1 MFIIKLK
8 NSFIEIFYESK
19 KIFIVLFKVIVPI
32 VIIIRALELL
42 GLIPVFAKYLEP
54 LTSFVGI
61 DGSLG
66 LVWMAAMLV
75 NIYAGM
81 AAFATLQSMFDYTVA
96 ETTILGLMILIAH
109 SLPIEVAIAKK
120 SGVSAIFTFLF
131 RFINALIAGKI
142 LFYIFEYFNL
152 FQELNTSILS
162 IPNTN
167 ISNSDW
173 IISQIQNFIMIFA
186 IIFFIIAFINILK
199 TFGIWQFILK
209 TLKIPLNFLGMSDKV
224 ANIILIGLTLGISFG
239 GGFLI
244 EEAKKKEISK
254 KDILLSLSF
263 LGLCHSIIEDT
274 ILILLLGSNI
284 SGILLFRF
292 IYTVIVILIMKLI
305 LEVRFSDIFLNKIIT
320 ESELHSHY
328 FRFL

>member
-1 MFIIKLK
+1 MFIVKLK

-32 VIIIRALELL
+32 VIIIRVLELL

-131 RFINALIAGKI
+131 RFLNALIAGKI

-167 ISNSDW
+167 ISNTEW
-173 IISQIQNFIMIFA
+173 VISQIQNFIMIFA

-209 TLKIPLNFLGMSDKV
+209 ILKIPLSFLGMSDKV

-254 KDILLSLSF
+254 KDIFLSLSF

-274 ILILLLGSNI
+274 ILILLLGSHI
-284 SGILLFRF
+284 SGILFFRF

-305 LEVRFSDIFLNKIIT
+305 LEVRFSDIFLNKIIK
-320 ESELHSHY
+320 
-328 FRFL
+328 

>member
-1 MFIIKLK
+1 MFIVKLK

-32 VIIIRALELL
+32 VIIIRVLELL

-131 RFINALIAGKI
+131 RFLNALIAGKI

-167 ISNSDW
+167 ISNTEW
-173 IISQIQNFIMIFA
+173 FISQIQNFIMIFA

-209 TLKIPLNFLGMSDKV
+209 ILKIPLSFLGMSDKV

-254 KDILLSLSF
+254 KDIFLSLSF

-274 ILILLLGSNI
+274 ILILLLGSHI
-284 SGILLFRF
+284 SGILFFRF

-305 LEVRFSDIFLNKIIT
+305 LEVRFSDIFLNKIIK
-320 ESELHSHY
+320 
-328 FRFL
+328 

>member
-1 MFIIKLK
+1 MFIVKLK

-32 VIIIRALELL
+32 VIIIRVLELL

-131 RFINALIAGKI
+131 RFLNALIAGKI

-167 ISNSDW
+167 ISNTEW

-209 TLKIPLNFLGMSDKV
+209 ILKIPLSFLGMSDKV

-254 KDILLSLSF
+254 KDVFLSLSF

-274 ILILLLGSNI
+274 ILILLLGRHI
-284 SGILLFRF
+284 SGILFFRF

-305 LEVRFSDIFLNKIIT
+305 LEVRFSDIFLNKIIK
-320 ESELHSHY
+320 
-328 FRFL
+328 

>member
-1 MFIIKLK
+1 MFNIYMFIVKLK

-32 VIIIRALELL
+32 VIIIRVLELL

-131 RFINALIAGKI
+131 RFLNALIAGKI

-152 FQELNTSILS
+152 FQELNTSFLS

-167 ISNSDW
+167 ISNTEW

-209 TLKIPLNFLGMSDKV
+209 ILKIPLSFLGMSDKV

-254 KDILLSLSF
+254 KDVFLSLSF

-274 ILILLLGSNI
+274 ILILLLGSHI
-284 SGILLFRF
+284 SGILFFRF

-305 LEVRFSDIFLNKIIT
+305 LEVRFSDIFLNKIIK
-320 ESELHSHY
+320 
-328 FRFL
+328 

>member
-1 MFIIKLK
+1 MFIVKLK

-32 VIIIRALELL
+32 VIIIRVLELL

-167 ISNSDW
+167 ISNTEW
-173 IISQIQNFIMIFA
+173 VISQIQNFIMIFA

-209 TLKIPLNFLGMSDKV
+209 ILKIPLSFLGMSDKV

-254 KDILLSLSF
+254 KDIFLSLSF

-274 ILILLLGSNI
+274 ILILLLGSHI
-284 SGILLFRF
+284 SGILFFRF
-292 IYTVIVILIMKLI
+292 IYTVIVILIMKII
-305 LEVRFSDIFLNKIIT
+305 LEVRFSDIFLNKIIK
-320 ESELHSHY
+320 
-328 FRFL
+328 

>member
-254 KDILLSLSF
+254 KDVFLSLSF

-305 LEVRFSDIFLNKIIT
+305 LEVRFSDIFLNKIIK
-320 ESELHSHY
+320 
-328 FRFL
+328 

>member
-1 MFIIKLK
+1 MFIVKLK

-142 LFYIFEYFNL
+142 LFYIFEYLNL
-152 FQELNTSILS
+152 FQELNTSILR

-167 ISNSDW
+167 ISHKDW

-186 IIFFIIAFINILK
+186 IIFLIITFINILK

-209 TLKIPLNFLGMSDKV
+209 ILKIPLNFLGMSDKV

-244 EEAKKKEISK
+244 EEAKKKEINK
-254 KDILLSLSF
+254 KDIFLSLSF

-274 ILILLLGSNI
+274 ILILLLGSHI
-284 SGILLFRF
+284 SGILFFRF
-292 IYTVIVILIMKLI
+292 IYTVIVILIMKII
-305 LEVRFSDIFLNKIIT
+305 LEVRFSDIFLNKIIK
-320 ESELHSHY
+320 
-328 FRFL
+328 